1 MKEIYL
7 AGGCFWGLQKFFDC
21 VSGVEETEVGYA
33 NGNLPNPSYRQV
45 CSGQTGFA
53 ETVRVRYD
61 GAALP
66 LAGILELYFKV
77 IDPTVKDRQGNDRGS
92 QYRTGIYYVDDQDRP
107 EILAFIQEQQ
117 AHYAQPIVT
126 EVLPLQNF
134 YAAEDYHQKYLDK
147 NPHGYCHLDREA
159 FALAK
164 EYRYGSSDPL
174 RERLTRQQYAVLV
187 KGATEPPF
195 SSEYVENDREG
206 IYVDAATGEPL
217 FASFDQYNSG
227 CGWPSFTKP
236 LTAEAVVEHP
246 MMAFGHQRTEVR
258 SNVGNFH
265 LGHVFND
272 GPPERGGLRYCINGA
287 ALKFIAREDL
297 AKEGYDY
304 LLPYLEKRAKEE

>member
-1 MKEIYL
+1 M
-7 AGGCFWGLQKFFDC
+7 
-21 VSGVEETEVGYA
+21 
-33 NGNLPNPSYRQV
+33 
-45 CSGQTGFA
+45 
-53 ETVRVRYD
+53 
-61 GAALP
+61 
-66 LAGILELYFKV
+66 
-77 IDPTVKDRQGNDRGS
+77 
-92 QYRTGIYYVDDQDRP
+92 
-107 EILAFIQEQQ
+107 
-117 AHYAQPIVT
+117 
-126 EVLPLQNF
+126 
-134 YAAEDYHQKYLDK
+134 DK

-297 AKEGYDY
+297 VKEGYDY